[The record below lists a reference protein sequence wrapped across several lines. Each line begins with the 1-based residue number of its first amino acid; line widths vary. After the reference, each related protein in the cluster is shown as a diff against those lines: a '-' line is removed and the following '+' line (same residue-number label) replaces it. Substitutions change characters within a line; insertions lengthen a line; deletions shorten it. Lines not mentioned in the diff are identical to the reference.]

1 MFTMGALFSGAMLL
15 ASGSSVYQ
23 LGYEASGQESAQAIE
38 QPARQVTAKTHM
50 IPINPDADSS
60 DLIQPIETKA
70 IESPEPSPV
79 APAPE
84 SLETTENSTVD
95 TVVNVNNEAAVPQ
108 VTKQTTVP
116 LPSAPARV
124 APAVIQPAPVAA
136 KPAPA
141 PVPAPVGRNIH
152 VGVSG
157 GQETVDR
164 CIGPVLFPLPDP
176 NIPVYIAEHDGCG
189 GWQRIGTLTKGQT
202 VNMSGLVKGTYTVQ
216 EIVTVKKKSNSD
228 QINFSRNHSVVL
240 QTCIPSTDWM
250 VVVGLD

>member
-23 LGYEASGQESAQAIE
+23 FDAKNNRQELIQVIDQTAQK
-38 QPARQVTAKTHM
+38 PSAKTYM
-50 IPINPDADSS
+50 IPINPDADYANS
-60 DLIQPIETKA
+60 IQPLEAKA
-70 IESPEPSPV
+70 IELPIPSPV
-79 APAPE
+79 DPAPE
-84 SLETTENSTVD
+84 EPETTASPTVD
-95 TVVNVNNEAAVPQ
+95 TVANVNNEVTVPE
-108 VTKQTTVP
+108 VTKQNTVP
-116 LPSAPARV
+116 LPSAPAPV
-124 APAVIQPAPVAA
+124 APVVAQPAPVAA
-136 KPAPA
+136 KPAP
-141 PVPAPVGRNIH
+141 VGRNIY

-189 GWQRIGTLTKGQT
+189 GWQRIGTLTKGET

-228 QINFSRNHSVVL
+228 QINFSRKHSVVL

-250 VVVGLD
+250 IVVGLD